1 MEKLLEKAIKLIEP
15 KMVVSFGGG
24 NTVGRLIE
32 AVAQEK
38 LDILVCTPSEVTK
51 AKCLKLGFAVE
62 ELDQLSKIDL
72 AFDGCDS
79 LDKNLNALK
88 SNGGIHTYEK
98 IYAKLASEYIILGPR
113 ERMQDKLDSN
123 VFLSLEV
130 IEPAISQVIE
140 LIDSLG
146 GVAKIRQSSDIAGK
160 VRTRLGNCLIDC
172 TFEDWNDIEKIN
184 DILSSFNGVVGTSY
198 FHNLITGALLADGEK
213 VISISSDNG

>member
-1 MEKLLEKAIKLIEP
+1 MEKLLEEAIKLIEP
-15 KMVVSFGGG
+15 KMLVSFGGG

-38 LDILVCTPSEVTK
+38 LDIVVCTPSEVTK
-51 AKCLKLGFAVE
+51 AKCLKLGFSVE

-98 IYAKLASEYIILGPR
+98 IYAKLASEYIILGPK
-113 ERMQDKLDSN
+113 ERMQDKLDSS

-140 LIDSLG
+140 LIDSLR

-172 TFEDWNDIEKIN
+172 TFEDWNDIKKIN

-213 VISISSDNG
+213 VISILSDND